1 MSVEHK
7 RELLIVDESGDGAT
21 FSTDVQVE
29 NDSVDFTDDEEVLLV
44 SVKIAGTQPVN
55 ISRADLQELR
65 IFLEEVAEADVEA
78 QG

>member
-7 RELLIVDESGDGAT
+7 RELQIVDESGDRAV
-21 FSTDVQVE
+21 FSSIPVD
-29 NDSVDFTDDEEVLLV
+29 DDIDFTDDDEVHLV
-44 SVKIAGTQPVN
+44 SVKAGGGAQHVN

-65 IFLEEVAEADVEA
+65 VFLEEIAEADAEA